1 MPFAE
6 INVGCH
12 TIHPMDLN
20 PIILS
25 IPLYFL
31 LIGMELL
38 VQYFSKEKLYRLNDA
53 VTNISCGITQQV
65 TDVFLKVG
73 LLAIYEILYQQFGLF
88 SIPSTVGS
96 SLLLFV
102 LVDFC
107 YYWAHRMSHQVNL
120 FWGGHVVHHQSED
133 YNFSVALRQGSFQAI
148 WTAAFYWPLALL
160 GFGTLQFLFI
170 SALVTIYQFWI
181 HTEKVGKL
189 GPLEWVLN
197 TPSHHR
203 VHHGRDPKYIDKNHA
218 GVFIIWDRLFGT
230 FQEEEEKPT
239 YGITTPINSWNPVWA
254 NLQHYQ
260 WMLKQL
266 KQTRGWKDRLRFLF
280 FKPGWRPTYLGGY
293 MAPPAINKSSY
304 QKFNIPLPK
313 VLTAYVLFQYLL
325 TLGGAAFFLFQ
336 VEQLVLWQKLLGT
349 ALVILSVFC
358 VGYLLEHRINAFQL
372 EAIRL
377 FLLGGGFILMSLL
390 NEHLQFLSLGGASL
404 VIMMYVWLL
413 FVRKHISRSMAASQ
427 KGVALQPTL
436 EKSHD

>member
-1 MPFAE
+1 
-6 INVGCH
+6 
-12 TIHPMDLN
+12 MDLN
-20 PIILS
+20 PVILS

-38 VQYFSKEKLYRLNDA
+38 VQYFSREKLYRLNDA

-73 LLAIYEILYQQFGLF
+73 ILAIYEIIYQQAGLF
-88 SIPSTVGS
+88 NIPSTIQTGI
-96 SLLLFV
+96 LLFV

-107 YYWAHRMSHQVNL
+107 YYWAHRMSHEINL

-160 GFGTLQFLFI
+160 GFETLHFLFV

-181 HTEKVGKL
+181 HTEKIGKL

-239 YGITTPINSWNPVWA
+239 YGITSPVNSWNPVWV

-260 WMLKQL
+260 WMLQQFKL
-266 KQTRGWKDRLRFLF
+266 IRSRMDKLRFLF
-280 FKPGWRPTYLGGY
+280 YKPGWRPDYLGGY
-293 MAPPAINKSSY
+293 MAPPAIDKSSY
-304 QKFNIPLPK
+304 RKFTIPLPK
-313 VLTAYVLFQYLL
+313 AMAWYVLFQYLL

-336 VEQLVLWQKLLGT
+336 VEQLELWQKLAGGGM
-349 ALVILSVFC
+349 VVLSVLC
-358 VGYLLEHRINAFQL
+358 IGYLLENQVYAFRL
-372 EAIRL
+372 EAARTG
-377 FLLGGGFILMSLL
+377 FLGAGIIILSLSSGGT
-390 NEHLQFLSLGGASL
+390 LQFLSLVGAL
-404 VIMMYVWLL
+404 FIIMMYVWLIY
-413 FVRKHISRSMAASQ
+413 VRKQINRSVEAVQQEVSLQAS
-427 KGVALQPTL
+427 L
-436 EKSHD
+436 EKAHD